1 MIKLHLPIFLFAI
14 AATVSCVAQESIP
27 NAAEIHSFYEAGL
40 RKNGIVGS
48 SLVLVRQGHVVLQDQ
63 YGLQNRTPQQPVD
76 ENTTYH
82 WASITKTLTGI
93 AIMQLRDRGLL
104 SLDDPLIKYI
114 PELATVHDPYG
125 TVSQITIRDAMSHS
139 GGFRDAT
146 WPWRDQDWQPF
157 EPTQWSQLVAMMP
170 YTDVVF
176 SPGTR
181 FSYSNLGVVFLGEI
195 IERLSGDSYET
206 YMEKN
211 VLRPLGMDHSYFDR
225 SPYFL
230 LRYRSHSWDLKDG
243 KLSEDPFDF
252 NTGITRSNGG
262 LNAPIPDMLKYLVFL
277 LGDPAR
283 EAENSVILKRFR
295 NYCGL
300 IKVARSGFPWEKT
313 TKGDVA
319 SVYTNCETA
328 LKRSSLEEMWKPF
341 LPVTPD
347 EEFPSRTGARDFVS
361 TSFFEHDDGKLRLVG
376 HAGWQNGFR
385 SHFYIDPETR
395 SAYIVAYN
403 TDAQDAAQNTR
414 AFDFE
419 LRDYLIDHF
428 FRRP

>member
-1 MIKLHLPIFLFAI
+1 MDGLEWRAASLAWPWGFSPALWRHDERHWKLGMIKLQLPIFLFAI

-27 NAAEIHSFYEAGL
+27 NSAEIRSFYEAGL

-48 SLVLVRQGHVVLQDQ
+48 SLVLIRQGHVVLQDQ
-63 YGLQNRTPQQPVD
+63 YGLENRSPEQPVD
-76 ENTTYH
+76 ESTTYH
-82 WASITKTLTGI
+82 WASITKSFTGI

-125 TVSQITIRDAMSHS
+125 TASQITIRHAMSHS
-139 GGFRDAT
+139 AGFRDPT
-146 WPWRDQDWQPF
+146 WPWRDQEWQPF

-170 YTDVVF
+170 YTDVAF

-181 FSYSNLGVVFLGEI
+181 FSYSNLAVVFLGEI

-211 VLRPLGMDHSYFDR
+211 VLRPLGMDHAYFDR

-262 LNAPIPDMLKYLVFL
+262 LNAPLPDMLKYLAFL

-283 EAENSVILKRFR
+283 ETEYSVI
-295 NYCGL
+295 
-300 IKVARSGFPWEKT
+300 
-313 TKGDVA
+313 
-319 SVYTNCETA
+319 

-347 EEFPSRTGARDFVS
+347 DDFQSRSGAKDFVS
-361 TSFFEHDDGKLRLVG
+361 TSFFEHDDGQLRLVG

-385 SHFYIDPETR
+385 SHFYIDPKTR
-395 SAYIVAYN
+395 SAYVVAYN
-403 TDAQDAAQNTR
+403 TDALDGAQNTR